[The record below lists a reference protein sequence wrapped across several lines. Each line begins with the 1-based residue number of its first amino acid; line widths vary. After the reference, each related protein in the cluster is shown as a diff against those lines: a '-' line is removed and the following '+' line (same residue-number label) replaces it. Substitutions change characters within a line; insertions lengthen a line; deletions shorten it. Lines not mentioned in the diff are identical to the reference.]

1 MKNVTGGGLP
11 AETWKQFMQAAH
23 HGVPPA
29 RLPLGGA
36 LPPVVI
42 EGDGAQ
48 VGDPV
53 AGLMRDLAPVPV
65 SRDATGATDGMSL
78 TPPADIGADPPNM
91 AKVIGIDLGT
101 TNSCV
106 AVMDGKDARV
116 IENAK
121 ARAPPRRWWPSAT
134 MANVWSASPPS
145 ARRSPTR
152 KTRFLRSSA

>member
-1 MKNVTGGGLP
+1 M
-11 AETWKQFMQAAH
+11 EEFMQAAH

-65 SRDATGATDGMSL
+65 SRDATGATETGMSL
-78 TPPADIGADPPNM
+78 TPPADIGADPLTIRRKQANHP
-91 AKVIGIDLGT
+91 ARYPDGQLTEIGTIKP
-101 TNSCV
+101 
-106 AVMDGKDARV
+106 AIIR
-116 IENAK
+116 
-121 ARAPPRRWWPSAT
+121 
-134 MANVWSASPPS
+134 
-145 ARRSPTR
+145 
-152 KTRFLRSSA
+152 

>member
-65 SRDATGATDGMSL
+65 SRDATGATDGMNGLQS
-78 TPPADIGADPPNM
+78 DILIYAST
-91 AKVIGIDLGT
+91 L
-101 TNSCV
+101 
-106 AVMDGKDARV
+106 
-116 IENAK
+116 
-121 ARAPPRRWWPSAT
+121 PSA
-134 MANVWSASPPS
+134 ASGS
-145 ARRSPTR
+145 WLWRRNHQCPVRRACHASR
-152 KTRFLRSSA
+152 EFG